1 MKLDAEKALK
11 HLRVYEGAIN
21 AIDDYL
27 EYRYKSMQKH
37 EIRDHIIYIIDKLT
51 KRLEKC

>member
-27 EYRYKSMQKH
+27 EYSSLYTKPQLK
-37 EIRDHIIYIIDKLT
+37 EHILDILNYLT
-51 KRLEKC
+51 EELKA